1 MESNQV
7 NRGQWPETHRRPRIL
22 IADNALSSREL
33 LHSILDS
40 CGYEIVEVVDCFD
53 VLECAIAFK
62 PHLVILDL
70 QMPRLDGCTAAN
82 LLRGHPSFEGI
93 PMIAL
98 TAAVSEVSADRVAAA
113 GFTTHLVKPIG
124 PDRLRRCV
132 ASLL

>member
-1 MESNQV
+1 
-7 NRGQWPETHRRPRIL
+7 L

-40 CGYEIVEVVDCFD
+40 CGYEIAEVVDCFD

-70 QMPRLDGCTAAN
+70 HMPRLDGCTAAN
-82 LLRGHPSFEGI
+82 LLRGYPAFEKI

-98 TAAVSEVSADRVAAA
+98 TAAVSEVSADRIATA

-132 ASLL
+132 ARLL